1 MKNIKLVLIAFIICF
16 SVTGCGFKKQQDIV
30 PNDNNID
37 NVIKEEIKNE
47 EDNETTNQGSTNV
60 SNVSLKINQAQ
71 YNNVVITIPA
81 TKESFNGTNWTWDS
95 KYAKRDLATGY
106 TTSGGRIGSYPGGV
120 VVGVI
125 NVSGQ
130 TKKIEDC
137 TIDSATFYNPNDGS
151 ENVYFIGGINYTS
164 TENDVTTIMSS
175 LGYKNAKVSKY
186 DNSVYYRYFANDDQN
201 NYKNYIEIYFY
212 NSVIKSVTVRAS
224 I

>member
-1 MKNIKLVLIAFIICF
+1 MVLIALIICF
-16 SVTGCGFKKQQDIV
+16 SVTGCGFKKQQGVV
-30 PNDNNID
+30 PNDNNSD
-37 NVIKEEIKNE
+37 NVIKEDAKKE
-47 EDNETTNQGSTNV
+47 ENKGNA

-71 YNNVVITIPA
+71 YNGVVITIPA
-81 TKESFNGTNWTWDS
+81 TKESFIGTNWTWDS
-95 KYAKRDLATGY
+95 KYAQKDLATGY
-106 TTSGGRIGSYPGGV
+106 TTSGRIGSYPGGV

-164 TENDVTTIMSS
+164 TENDVTSAMSS
-175 LGYKNAKVSKY
+175 LGYKNVKATKY
-186 DNSVYYRYFANDDQN
+186 DDAAYYRYFANDDQG
-201 NYKNYIEIYFY
+201 NYKNYIEFSFY
-212 NSVIKSVTVRAS
+212 KIVLKSVSVRAS